1 MRILLVEDD
10 LMLGDGLRVGLKQ
23 EGFTIDWLKDG
34 LEAINALQHNEF
46 DVVVLDIGLPGV
58 SGIEVLQQMRKSGN
72 NTPVLLL
79 TARDAISDRVAGLDS
94 GADDYLVKPF
104 DLEELAARLRALRRR
119 FLGATNPLLAHGPIE
134 LDPAAHTVT
143 LEGKPVNLSAREYA
157 LLRVLLENSGRIVTR
172 SNLEDRLFGWDNDI
186 ESNSLE
192 VFIHHL
198 RKKLGANLI
207 RTVRGI
213 GYTIEKTD

>member
-10 LMLGDGLRVGLKQ
+10 LLLGDGLRVGLKQ
-23 EGFTIDWLKDG
+23 EGFTTDWLKDG
-34 LEAINALQHNEF
+34 RDATNALQTNDF
-46 DVVVLDIGLPGV
+46 DVVVLDIGLPGC
-58 SGIEVLQQMRKSGN
+58 SGIDVLRQMRKVGD

-79 TARDAISDRVAGLDS
+79 TARDSVADRVAGLDA

-104 DLEELAARLRALRRR
+104 DLDELAARLRALRRR
-119 FLGATNPLLAHGPIE
+119 FLGSTNPLLRHGGIE
-134 LDPAAHTVT
+134 LNPAAHTVT
-143 LEGKPVNLSAREYA
+143 LNSKAVNLSAREYA
-157 LLRVLLENSGRIVTR
+157 LLRLLLENAGRIVTR
-172 SNLEDRLFGWDNDI
+172 ANLEDRLFGWDNDI

-198 RKKLGANLI
+198 RKKLGADVI